1 MVVRM
6 SNRGSVTLPPSVRN
20 GLPDN
25 TLFQVV
31 RRSDGVIELRPQ
43 ITVDASQAWFWTERW
58 QQMEREADAD
68 FAEDRSKSY
77 ENPDAFLA
85 DLEDEAKPE

>member
-43 ITVDASQAWFWTERW
+43 VTVDAGQAWFWTERW

-68 FAEDRSKSY
+68 FAEGRFKSY
-77 ENPDAFLA
+77 ENPDEFLA